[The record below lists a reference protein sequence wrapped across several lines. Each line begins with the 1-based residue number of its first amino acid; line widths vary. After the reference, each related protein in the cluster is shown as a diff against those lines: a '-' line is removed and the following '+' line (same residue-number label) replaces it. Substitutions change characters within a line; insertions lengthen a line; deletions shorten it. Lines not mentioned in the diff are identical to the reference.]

1 MRPADR
7 PSTGAAWAPSF
18 PAVIEAVE
26 VIEVCVPK
34 RERNRINAQYGTIP
48 DSRYPLVLVRAG
60 GLTGVGEASTEQGW
74 TGEDA
79 ASVRHVVQ
87 QYLAPE
93 LVGRSLG
100 IREALDRMQAT
111 IVGHP

>member
-1 MRPADR
+1 PDGS
-7 PSTGAAWAPSF
+7 PGSPGSAAARAPTF

-26 VIEVCVPK
+26 VLEVCVPK

-48 DSRYPLVLVRAG
+48 DSRYPLVLVKAG
-60 GLTGVGEASTEQGW
+60 GLTGVGEASTEQWW

-87 QYLAPE
+87 TFLAPE
-93 LVGRSLG
+93 LIGLSLG
-100 IREALDRMQAT
+100 IREALDRMQASV
-111 IVGHP
+111 VG